1 MRRVRGPVVQSLH
14 TLVVQP
20 GGVARFPGGVVCR
33 LSRVG
38 VARAYAEGFG
48 IVVGGV
54 LLSCGLHRAL
64 RRFVVGLHRSRAFRD
79 ALRRVVRSKGVG
91 VRVVVFLLLA
101 LSGSV
106 ALPPEQAG
114 KIDDLLQHEQ
124 IGVVLPRRL
133 LVFQPRLG
141 QLISPRRR
149 VGLIRRQLLLV
160 VGPKLCQSL
169 AGGRHRI
176 FGGGTRRAPP
186 VKGVPQHG
194 AVPAHGDVAV
204 PESLVSSVERGIL
217 IVFGCIVKPRLLQ
230 LRRRSLPGVVVL
242 QDLLVVGVARHQL
255 FVVEA
260 VKLLPELLGVLR
272 AVVPA
277 GSALGRLE
285 DVGGRL
291 LRRVTVDGQQLG
303 ALLLG
308 RGLRLCALCFLMDSL
323 RPRPRPRRVLLHGV
337 DVAAVVGGDDF
348 RSEGHC
354 ERLPG
359 RPGARGLHLSLG
371 LCLCVLCF
379 VTGFLRPRL
388 RPLRVLP
395 QRVDAS
401 AVGAAAVGAA
411 AVGGSGGLLLRG
423 LYLDRLYLDRLGLG
437 RAGLDR
443 VGLVRGIDQLRHT
456 SSPPCCFLE
465 VVVDRAL
472 VHAVDLGESRELLR

>member
-14 TLVVQP
+14 MLVVQP
-20 GGVARFPGGVVCR
+20 GSVVRFPGGVVCR

-64 RRFVVGLHRSRAFRD
+64 RRFVVGLQRSRAFRD

-169 AGGRHRI
+169 AGGRHRV

-186 VKGVPQHG
+186 VKGVPQRG

-204 PESLVSSVERGIL
+204 PESLVSSVQRGIL
-217 IVFGCIVKPRLLQ
+217 IVFGGIVEPRLLQ

-242 QDLLVVGVARHQL
+242 QNLLVVRVARHQL

-285 DVGGRL
+285 DVGGGL
-291 LRRVTVDGQQLG
+291 LRRVAVDGQQLG

-308 RGLRLCALCFLMDSL
+308 HGLRLCARCFIMDSL

-337 DVAAVVGGDDF
+337 DVAAVVGGDDL

-395 QRVDAS
+395 QGVD
-401 AVGAAAVGAA
+401 AAAVGAA

-423 LYLDRLYLDRLGLG
+423 LTLTGFTLTGLALADLAL
-437 RAGLDR
+437 AGLALT
-443 VGLVRGIDQLRHT
+443 GLALTGLASYEVSISFAIRRHL
-456 SSPPCCFLE
+456 PAAFLK
-465 VVVDRAL
+465 
-472 VHAVDLGESRELLR
+472 